1 MSECAVYRIRLP
13 SGGVRHLVAPDDW
26 AEERPYMERVEAVD
40 CETRIDARSGR
51 PVGETTIE
59 PPPTP
64 GILKRV
70 ASYAKAELSL
80 LVHGPVTDKEFER
93 RKRACES
100 CRGLIRHPDDPIGF
114 CGLCGCGTRKR
125 AALSVKLAMP
135 RAGCP
140 LQRW

>member
-26 AEERPYMERVEAVD
+26 AAERPYMERVAAVD

-51 PVGETTIE
+51 PVGETAIE

-80 LVHGPVTDKEFER
+80 LVHGQVADEQSER
-93 RKRACES
+93 RRLACET
-100 CRGLIRHPDDPIGF
+100 CRGLVRHPDDPIGF

-125 AALSVKLAMP
+125 AALSVKLTMP
-135 RAGCP
+135 DATCP
-140 LQRW
+140 LSRW